1 MIMKRS
7 TALFYLAIASA
18 IVYFAT
24 DSEIKKIIISITS
37 SIFVTGYFIVKELE
51 EHKKWKNNLNTGVIF
66 PNKKNAS

>member
-51 EHKKWKNNLNTGVIF
+51 EHKK
-66 PNKKNAS
+66 